1 MIQALRSLAFNIWF
15 FGLTATALMLSI
27 PAILLP
33 RKTNIALGRLWARL
47 VVGGLRALCGT
58 KFELRGRTELLRE
71 PALIAI
77 KHQSAW
83 DTIFFY
89 LACPD
94 PAYVMKIE
102 LMRIPL
108 YGWMAAKQRMIAV
121 DRKGGA
127 PALKRMM
134 AEAEDALREGRQ
146 ILIFPQGTRVAPGG
160 SVADHPY
167 HPGIAGLYA
176 RLGVK
181 CVPVA
186 LNSGLFWGKRSFVKR
201 PGTIVVEIL
210 DPLEPGLARGRLMR
224 ELEERIES
232 ATARLEAEARG

>member
-1 MIQALRSLAFNIWF
+1 MIQAVRSFAFNIWF
-15 FGLTATALMLSI
+15 FGLTATALLLSI
-27 PAILLP
+27 PILLAP
-33 RKTNIALGRLWARL
+33 RKASIGLGRIWAWL
-47 VVGGLRALCGT
+47 VVGGLRVLCGT
-58 KFELRGRTELLRE
+58 KVELRGRVELLRE
-71 PALIAI
+71 PALVAI

-102 LMRIPL
+102 LMRIPV
-108 YGWMAAKQRMIAV
+108 YGWLAAKQGMIRV

-134 AEAEDALREGRQ
+134 AEAEDALRLGRQ
-146 ILIFPQGTRVAPGG
+146 ILIFPQGTRVPPGAPT
-160 SVADHPY
+160 ADHPY

-186 LNSGLFWGKRSFVKR
+186 LNSGVFWGKRRFVKR

-210 DPLEPGLARGRLMR
+210 DPLEPGLARAAFMR
-224 ELEERIES
+224 ELEARIET
-232 ATARLEAEARG
+232 ATARLEAEGRA